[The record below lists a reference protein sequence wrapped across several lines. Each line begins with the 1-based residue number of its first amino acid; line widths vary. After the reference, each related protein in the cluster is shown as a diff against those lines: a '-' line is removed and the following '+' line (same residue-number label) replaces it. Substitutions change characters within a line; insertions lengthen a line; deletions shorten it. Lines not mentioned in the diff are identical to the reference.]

1 MREKSELLNSKNH
14 LLRGLLLKKETIIQA
29 HTQLVQDI
37 KQNSG
42 DYFFMVQKTQSNS
55 EFDGLNL
62 RNSSDQESNSR
73 KYFAKFRC
81 PNLCSIKHLKIM
93 MRIRPIALNQIYQL
107 SNE

>member
-62 RNSSDQESNSR
+62 RNSSDQESNSQ
-73 KYFAKFRC
+73 KYFGKFQC
-81 PNLCSIKHLKIM
+81 LK
-93 MRIRPIALNQIYQL
+93 
-107 SNE
+107 